1 MTNHYRRQQ
10 LRIERYRSIINK
22 TLEEVGQRLEQLATG
37 LPDDIDSER
46 LNEQQVKA
54 ISAIDAIESEWVLD
68 PLKRE
73 KYSVIQWGDDDN
85 ENDDNGSHC

>member
-10 LRIERYRSIINK
+10 LRLERYRSIINK
-22 TLEEVGQRLEQLATG
+22 TLEEVGQRLALLATG
-37 LPDDIDSER
+37 IPDDINSEK

-54 ISAIDAIESEWVLD
+54 ILSIDAIESEWVLD

-73 KYSVIQWGDDDN
+73 KYSVIQWSDDDN
-85 ENDDNGSHC
+85 ENDNGSHC